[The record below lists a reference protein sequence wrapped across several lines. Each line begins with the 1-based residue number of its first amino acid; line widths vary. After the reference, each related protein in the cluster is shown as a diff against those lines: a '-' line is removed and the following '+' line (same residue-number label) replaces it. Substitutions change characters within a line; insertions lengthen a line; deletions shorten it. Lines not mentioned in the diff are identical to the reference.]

1 MKRIT
6 INIITMFIAAAVIS
20 LTGTA
25 EAVEKQQQ
33 PPANVTLTDQQKKEI
48 EQLEAEILTKR
59 KNVISKYVQYG
70 ILPKERGEHIKNHL
84 DKHFEMMKQNG
95 FAPKH
100 HPHPHKFKKRH

>member
-6 INIITMFIAAAVIS
+6 INIITMFIATTVIS

-25 EAVEKQQQ
+25 EAAEKQQQ